1 MHKLPKLQRGDKVAI
16 LSPSFAGP
24 AVWPHVYELG
34 LRRIRD
40 EFGLVPVEYPTTKQL
55 NAPSA
60 DRTRDLIAAF
70 ENPDIKAVITTL
82 GGDDQVTYVRNLPLE
97 PFTNNPKPFFGFS
110 DNTHIANH
118 LWLAGLPSYYGASVL
133 TQFAMQGRMDAL
145 TVEYLKHALF
155 DSGEYELKESATY
168 NDINLDWFNE
178 SLLNTERTYEVNSGW
193 QWDGAQNVSGTTW
206 GGCVESVDELLR
218 HNVQIPT
225 LDAFSSVVLML
236 ETSEELPSPAYV
248 RRVYRAL
255 GERGILAQV
264 KGLLVGR
271 AKAWSFSVQNSA
283 EQKTEYKK
291 QLSDMT
297 LEIVRQYNPT
307 MPIIQNMDFGHT
319 DPQIAL
325 PYGGEVHIDS
335 SQKKIFATF

>member
-1 MHKLPKLQRGDKVAI
+1 MRKLPKLRRGDKVAI

-34 LRRIRD
+34 LQRIRD

-60 DRTRDLIAAF
+60 DRARDLIAAF
-70 ENPDIKAVITTL
+70 ENPDIKAVIATL
-82 GGDDQVTYVRNLPLE
+82 GGDDQVTYVRNLPIE
-97 PFTNNPKPFFGFS
+97 PFASNPKPFFGAS

-118 LWLAGLPSYYGASVL
+118 LWLAGVPSYYGATVL
-133 TQFAMQGRMDAL
+133 TQFAMQKRMDRL
-145 TVEYLKHALF
+145 TTEYLRHALF
-155 DSGEYELKESATY
+155 DSGEYEIVASPTY

-178 SLLNTERTYEVNSGW
+178 SLLTTERTYEENSGW
-193 QWDGAQNVSGTTW
+193 QWDGTQNVTGSTW

-218 HNVQIPT
+218 HNVPIPT
-225 LDAFSSVVLML
+225 LDGFSSVVLML

-255 GERGILAQV
+255 GERGILGQV

-271 AKAWSFSVQNSA
+271 AKAWNFSTQNSA
-283 EQKTEYKK
+283 EQKAEYKK

-297 LEIVRQYNPT
+297 LEIVRQYNST
-307 MPIIQNMDFGHT
+307 MPIIQNIDFGHT

-325 PYGGEVHIDS
+325 PYGGEVRIDS
-335 SQKKIFATF
+335 TQKKIFATF